1 MKAAFVVCAVTLA
14 AAPLS
19 AQQAGRPYAGV
30 TFGTH
35 VERADDVRGSSPAV
49 GVVAGVPFTAR
60 WTLEVE
66 ASRPTAVFSR
76 TTGLFRRE
84 RDVTSSISI
93 GAVFRPRVHPRITPR
108 LFVGVTN
115 HHVIERT
122 TAFTT
127 SPAEQ
132 QFTRNLGG
140 PSIGGGAGV
149 ALTRRLALSPEVR
162 YDYGSIGDEIN
173 NVWQTSIRLLYGF

>member
-1 MKAAFVVCAVTLA
+1 MKAAIVVCTLTLA
-14 AAPLS
+14 AAPAS

-35 VERADDVRGSSPAV
+35 VEKADDVRGSSPAL
-49 GVVAGVPFTAR
+49 GVVAGIPFTAR

-66 ASRPTAVFSR
+66 ASRPTGVFSR
-76 TTGLFRRE
+76 TTDLFRRE
-84 RDVTSSISI
+84 REVTSSISV
-93 GAVFRPRVHPRITPR
+93 GAVFRPRLHPRIAPR
-108 LFVGVTN
+108 IFLGVTN

-127 SPAEQ
+127 IPAEQ

-140 PSIGGGAGV
+140 PSIGGGAAI
-149 ALTRRLALSPEVR
+149 ALTRRLALAPEVR

-173 NVWQTSIRLLYGF
+173 NVWQTSIRILYGF